1 MSLEFILAGSIILIL
16 IIFLPL
22 LFVLTKELGP
32 NSKGNKAK
40 NLPYESGITQTIGT
54 SSNPFSIKFYLVAIL
69 FVLFDVEIIFLLPWA
84 INVREL
90 GMFGIFE
97 MFIFMFLL
105 LSGLIYIYKIK
116 ALKWQ

>member
-32 NSKGNKAK
+32 NAKGNKAK
-40 NLPYESGITQTIGT
+40 NLPYESGVTQTIGT

-69 FVLFDVEIIFLLPWA
+69 FVLFDVEIIFLFPWA

-97 MFIFMFLL
+97 MFVFMFLL